1 MCIKRNC
8 DGILYG
14 LSAMIGMMVFI
25 ALYGVAVLNPTYDD
39 WLLGKGDLTQHYLG
53 WCFYRSSDWTFPIG
67 LTNNL
72 AYPSYTSI
80 IFTDSIPVIAVFFK
94 LFSFILPDTFQ
105 YLGWWGIISFALHGF
120 FAAKILREFSIGKIQ
135 LLIGSVFFVVSPIV
149 IERMFKHTALGGHW
163 LILAAIYLYIRNRK
177 DYQNTKKA
185 ILCWGILGA
194 LIAAVHMY
202 FLPMCG
208 AFLCGYILCSIL
220 REKRFQWKYLLPGVS
235 FASMLFI
242 STYLLGGF
250 STRAVSNDKGLGECS
265 FNLNGFF
272 NEKGYS
278 RFFDALPMYNE
289 LQYEG
294 FAYLGLGI
302 FVLMSIAVIFVVLEL
317 IKNKSKCMKKN
328 WIEILVGVI
337 VSVGLIV
344 FAASPIVTWN
354 DKLLFVLTD
363 SSTLTHY
370 WSIFR
375 ATGRIIWPVN
385 YLIYIVVIVC
395 NAKLWDS
402 VLEKS
407 RLQYRKTAV
416 IAGTV
421 TIAVC
426 CFLQVFDI
434 SGRLVDLRKQFVKKE
449 IYVSPFQDPV
459 WEELSERES
468 LKHLVWVSNSFE
480 NKEILEISRWA
491 MDNRLTMNNFYF
503 ARGIGVDE
511 DTQEALRNPD
521 DTYLFVFRQDE
532 VQKNMDCDLN
542 FYKADAYVVGTTFAL
557 RQERY
562 HFNEF

>member
-1 MCIKRNC
+1 MRIKRNC

-14 LSAMIGMMVFI
+14 LSAMIGIVVFI
-25 ALYGVAVLNPTYDD
+25 ALYGAAVLNPTYDD

-53 WCFYRSSDWTFPIG
+53 WCFYRRSEWTFPIG

-72 AYPSYTSI
+72 AYPSYTSV
-80 IFTDSIPVIAVFFK
+80 IFTDSIPVLAVFFK
-94 LFSFILPDTFQ
+94 LFSPILPDTFQ
-105 YLGWWGIISFALHGF
+105 YFGWWGMISFALHGF
-120 FAAKILREFSIGKIQ
+120 FAAKILQEFSVGKIQ
-135 LLIGSVFFVVSPIV
+135 TLIGSIFFVASPIV

-163 LILAAIYLYIRNRK
+163 LILAAIYLYIRNKK
-177 DYQNTKKA
+177 DYQNTKKS
-185 ILCWGILGA
+185 IVSWGILGA
-194 LIAAVHMY
+194 LIVAVHLY

-208 AFLCGYILCSIL
+208 VFLCGYILCSIL
-220 REKRFQWKYLLPGVS
+220 REKRFQWKHILPGVS
-235 FASMLFI
+235 FAGMLFI

-250 STRAVSNDKGLGECS
+250 STRAASNDKGLGECS

-302 FVLMSIAVIFVVLEL
+302 FVLMLFAVIFVVLDL
-317 IKNKSKCMKKN
+317 IKNKGKCMKKN

-337 VSVGLIV
+337 ISIGLIL

-385 YLIYIVVIVC
+385 YLIYVAVIVC
-395 NAKLWDS
+395 NTKLWDIIF
-402 VLEKS
+402 EKS
-407 RLQYRKTAV
+407 RLQGKKTAIV
-416 IAGTV
+416 TRAV
-421 TIAVC
+421 TIAIC
-426 CFLQVFDI
+426 CFLQLFDI
-434 SGRLVDLRKQFVKKE
+434 SGRLADLRKQFAKKE
-449 IYVSPFQDPV
+449 TYASPFQASV

-468 LKHLVWVSNSFE
+468 LKHLVWVSTNFE
-480 NKEILEISRWA
+480 NKEILEMSKWA
-491 MDNRLTMNNFYF
+491 FDNQLTMNNFYF
-503 ARGIGVDE
+503 ARGIGVYE
-511 DTQEALRNPD
+511 DTQEALHSPD
-521 DTYLFVFRQDE
+521 DTCLFVFRQE
-532 VQKNMDCDLN
+532 EIQKYIDCDLN
-542 FYKADAYVVGTTFAL
+542 FYQADAYVVGTTFAL

-562 HFNEF
+562 EFNEF